1 MKIDLVKLPYF
12 YQDVAFET
20 RTLRLDS
27 GEELLMP
34 NVIRIVSR
42 STMIEQY
49 LKHCSEDH
57 FEPLSRSTLFRILQ
71 VREAPSRKSLQ
82 GLDNIAAGGAE
93 AFESVRKIVDDLKNC
108 GASGTW
114 CDEVQNKLKSGKRYL
129 KIEYRVHCREEE
141 SLCADHCR
149 YFALSDLQDPELSEH
164 CPHQHQVSRVS
175 N

>member
-1 MKIDLVKLPYF
+1 
-12 YQDVAFET
+12 
-20 RTLRLDS
+20 
-27 GEELLMP
+27 MP
-34 NVIRIVSR
+34 NVIRIVAR

-71 VREAPSRKSLQ
+71 VREASQRKSLQ

-114 CDEVQNKLKSGKRYL
+114 CDEVQNKFKSGKRYL
-129 KIEYRVHCREEE
+129 KTEYRVHCREKKAYVLITADILLLVTYKIQN
-141 SLCADHCR
+141 SANIVRINIKCA
-149 YFALSDLQDPELSEH
+149 
-164 CPHQHQVSRVS
+164 VSIVS